1 MGSTADDIADREIT
15 VLVTGFGPFKKEFPL
30 NPSWAIAEQLPSYL
44 PPLRTKAAKDSAG
57 TTLPPVRIIVH
68 PEPIRV
74 NYMVVRDL
82 VPTLWDLEQKREDQP
97 RIDYMVH
104 IGMAGPELHWQI
116 ERRGHRDGY
125 ALKDVD
131 GEFLRDQNRKL
142 KEGKDWV
149 WDGAPAELLSDLN
162 IDAIHKKWTAY
173 SPNDLDIRVSE
184 DAGRFLCDFIYFSSL
199 AHLYK
204 SDQRRNVVFLH
215 VPANVEPEQLGKGK
229 ELTLQLIRSIIES
242 ELEAKGTAKQQR

>member
-1 MGSTADDIADREIT
+1 MGSTADDTARRELT

-30 NPSWAIAEQLPSYL
+30 NPSWAIAEQLPEYL
-44 PPLRTKAAKDSAG
+44 PSVRAKGPHASSAPR
-57 TTLPPVRIIVH
+57 LPPVRILVH

-74 NYMVVRDL
+74 NYMTVREL
-82 VPTLWDLEQKREDQP
+82 VPTLWDLEGKRGQP
-97 RIDYMVH
+97 KIDIAVH
-104 IGMAGPELHWQI
+104 IGMAGPELEWQL

-142 KEGKDWV
+142 KEGKNWV
-149 WDGAPAELLSDLN
+149 WDGVPAELLTDVN
-162 IDAIHKKWTAY
+162 VEDVFARWKKY
-173 SPNDLDIRVSE
+173 SPDDLDIKISE

-204 SDQRRNVVFLH
+204 AEQKRNVVFLH
-215 VPANVEPEQLGKGK
+215 VPANVEPENIARGKD
-229 ELTLQLIRSIIES
+229 LVLQLIRSLAES
-242 ELEAKGTAKQQR
+242 EVRRQ